1 MITGDFTS
9 KSSQLS
15 PGFLGLAKLDIRNK
29 EFNFIN

>member
-15 PGFLGLAKLDIRNK
+15 PGFLGLAKLDNLEIKNLTL
-29 EFNFIN
+29 